1 MEKIKVILAITKG
14 NWGGAQK
21 YVFDLAT
28 QLPQSQYEVVVICG
42 LGKLLPEKLSQQ
54 GIRVIQLSGL
64 DRDVG
69 WASDLKTFFSLV
81 KLFNRE
87 QPQLVHLNS
96 SKIGG
101 LGAVAGHLVGIPK
114 IIYTAHGWAFNE
126 DRPWLS
132 KLIIKLASWLTVI
145 LSQQT
150 ITVSEFDR
158 QKLCS
163 WPGMN
168 KKLITIHNGIGT
180 IDFWPREQAREK
192 LGLNQDELVIGTIA
206 ELHKNKGLDYL
217 PTGTV
222 VIGGGEERSKL
233 EKKLKLLGH
242 IPDAA
247 KLLKAF
253 DVFVLPSIKEGLPY
267 VLLEAGLA
275 GLPTIATRV
284 GGIPEIIDDGVN
296 GLLVEPKD
304 IVALNQAIKQ
314 LLANPDLAKRFGQE
328 LQQKVIEKFS
338 TAEMV
343 KQTVAVYNQWIINIH
358 HL

>member
-1 MEKIKVILAITKG
+1 MKKIKVILAITKG

-28 QLPQSQYEVVVICG
+28 NLPTSHYEPVVLCG
-42 LGKLLPEKLSQQ
+42 VGKDLPNKLSARGIRTIHLNNLGRDISLVTDIKNFFTLIKLL
-54 GIRVIQLSGL
+54 R
-64 DRDVG
+64 
-69 WASDLKTFFSLV
+69 
-81 KLFNRE
+81 RE
-87 QPQLVHLNS
+87 QPNILHLNS
-96 SKIGG
+96 SKMG
-101 LGAVAGHLVGIPK
+101 LLGTLAGQIVNLFPNPYPLKPIF
-114 IIYTAHGWAFNE
+114 TAHGWAFNE

-163 WPGMN
+163 WPGIN

-180 IDFWPREQAREK
+180 IDFLPREQAREK

-217 PTGTV
+217 PTDIV

-275 GLPTIATRV
+275 GLPVVATYV
-284 GGIPEIIDDGVN
+284 GGTPEIIDNGVN
-296 GLLVEPKD
+296 GLLVKAKD
-304 IVALNQAIKQ
+304 AAALSQAIKQ
-314 LLANPDLAKRFGQE
+314 LLTNPDLAKHFGQK

-343 KQTVAVYNQWIINIH
+343 KQTLTVYNQ
-358 HL
+358 